1 MAQVRKMS
9 NVSVAMQ
16 SALGAVKTITG
27 ISKASPGVVTATHDF
42 ANGDYVVLSINGMSQ
57 LNGRVFR
64 VINVSTTVS
73 FQLEDVQGG
82 AGIST
87 VNFDTFASGTA
98 QKITF
103 GTTISTAASL
113 DATGG
118 DFSFLDTTTIH
129 SQVKTQIPG
138 VAEPITFKMEHLW
151 DISDP
156 GQIAMKNASD
166 SQAQLAFKF
175 VYGGVGSP
183 IQVFTGYVGYTGSP
197 TGGAQDILKATAS
210 ITAFGVPTYYV
221 S

>member
-1 MAQVRKMS
+1 MSTVRKMS

-27 ISKASPGVVTATHDF
+27 ISKAAPGVVTGTHDF
-42 ANGDYVVLSINGMSQ
+42 ANGDYVLLNVSGMYQ

-64 VINVSTTVS
+64 VINVSGTVS
-73 FQLEDVQGG
+73 FQLEDIQGG
-82 AGIST
+82 TGMST
-87 VNFDTFASGTA
+87 VGFDTFASGTA

-129 SQVKTQIPG
+129 SNVKTQIPG
-138 VAEPITFKMEHLW
+138 VAEPISFKMEHLW
-151 DISDP
+151 DITDP

-166 SQAQLAFKF
+166 SQSQLAFKI
-175 VYGGVGSP
+175 VYGGIGSP
-183 IQVFTGYVGYTGSP
+183 IQVFTGYVGFTGSP
-197 TGGAQDILKATAS
+197 AGGAQDILKSSAT
-210 ITAFGVPTYYV
+210 ITAFGVPTYYN